1 MAEIGL
7 LLFARVTRSF
17 PGTVLSRY
25 AAVSAN
31 TSSDRQR
38 IPLGLV
44 NFRSEHALLEAQ
56 ALRSQSGP
64 RWVRRRAQHSTP
76 PQGQ

>member
-31 TSSDRQR
+31 TSPIDREYR
-38 IPLGLV
+38 L
-44 NFRSEHALLEAQ
+44 A
-56 ALRSQSGP
+56 
-64 RWVRRRAQHSTP
+64 W
-76 PQGQ
+76 

>member
-7 LLFARVTRSF
+7 LLFARVTQCF

-31 TSSDRQR
+31 TSSYRQR
-38 IPLGLV
+38 IPFGLV
-44 NFRSEHALLEAQ
+44 NFGGEDARLEAL
-56 ALRSQSGP
+56 AFRSQSGP